1 MGPYLSR
8 GLVNERIPAKE
19 EQEARES
26 YFVATTWVHL
36 LLGRASSTHAMEQR
50 SFRTHIAGL
59 SLVRGC
65 KFHDNR
71 GLFEEVYNERD
82 SPSDIRV
89 DKLRQVVLV

>member
-1 MGPYLSR
+1 MNVFLR
-8 GLVNERIPAKE
+8 KKNKKQER
-19 EQEARES
+19 
-26 YFVATTWVHL
+26 VTTTWVHI

-65 KFHDNR
+65 KFHDDR

-89 DKLRQVVLV
+89 DKLRQVLSV